1 MVAPALGD
9 TVALAPGSAS
19 SWNLHQKRSLE
30 SFVARAVGI
39 LSGKIVEV
47 PYSHS
52 LPIRGVHGQKDSFW
66 PCASLE
72 DGAMRAEYFLPL
84 SMHPS
89 IVSELLCVTLGF

>member
-1 MVAPALGD
+1 MVVPALGD
-9 TVALAPGSAS
+9 TVALAPGSAG

-52 LPIRGVHGQKDSFW
+52 PPIRGVHGQKVLSGPVPAWRMERCGQNIFY
-66 PCASLE
+66 PFQCIHPQSLSSSASL
-72 DGAMRAEYFLPL
+72 
-84 SMHPS
+84 
-89 IVSELLCVTLGF
+89 